1 MTDQDQ
7 ALPVAGQVEK
17 ALSELA
23 EVAALG
29 AGQIVVLGVS
39 TSEVQGRRIGTS
51 GAPAVAR
58 EIYEGVRRVRER
70 RGFETVWQCCE
81 HLNRALVTERSLAV
95 SRGWTIVSAV
105 PVPKAGGSM
114 AAYAFSQL
122 TDPCLVEAVA
132 VDAGLD
138 IGETMIGMHLRPVAV
153 PVRPSGR
160 WIGEARVTMA
170 YARPKLIGGERAVY
184 ALPSREREAPPSGTC
199 D

>member
-1 MTDQDQ
+1 MTDRNQ
-7 ALPVAGQVEK
+7 ALPVSGQVEQ
-17 ALSELA
+17 ALAELA
-23 EVAALG
+23 EAAALG

-70 RGFETVWQCCE
+70 QGFETVWQCCE
-81 HLNRALVTERSLAV
+81 HLNRALVTERSLAMA
-95 SRGWTIVSAV
+95 RGWTIVSAV

-122 TDPCLVEAVA
+122 ADPCLVEAVA

-138 IGETMIGMHLRPVAV
+138 IGETLIGMHLRQVAV

-184 ALPSREREAPPSGTC
+184 AKPSREAPPSGTC

>member
-7 ALPVAGQVEK
+7 ALPVSGQVER

-23 EVAALG
+23 EAAALG

-58 EIYEGVRRVRER
+58 EIYEGVRRVRDR

-81 HLNRALVTERSLAV
+81 HLNRALVTERSLAAA
-95 SRGWTIVSAV
+95 RGWTIVSAV

-114 AAYAFSQL
+114 AAYAYGQL
-122 TDPCLVEAVA
+122 TDPCLVEAVS

-153 PVRPSGR
+153 PLRPSSR
-160 WIGEARVTMA
+160 WVGEARVTMA

-184 ALPSREREAPPSGTC
+184 APPARQTPPSGTC

>member
-58 EIYEGVRRVRER
+58 EIYEGVRRVRDR
-70 RGFETVWQCCE
+70 KGFETVWQCCE
-81 HLNRALVTERSLAV
+81 HLNRALVTERSLAAA
-95 SRGWTIVSAV
+95 RGWTIVSAV

-114 AAYAFSQL
+114 AAYAYGQL
-122 TDPCLVEAVA
+122 TDPCLVEAVS

-138 IGETMIGMHLRPVAV
+138 IGETLIGMHLRPVAV

-184 ALPSREREAPPSGTC
+184 APPATQAPPSGTC